1 MTSDTIAIR
10 DSRGGDVPAIHEI
23 YAHHVLTG
31 TASFELTPPE
41 AVEIARRRAAT
52 LAAGYPYFVAEIG
65 GRVAGY
71 SYAGPYRPRP
81 AYRDTVENSVYVAD
95 WAQRRGVARALL
107 QALIAACEATG
118 RRQMIAVIGDSG
130 HEASIRL
137 HQALGFVHVGV
148 LRGVGYKHDRW
159 LDTVLMQRTL
169 GLGDSV
175 PPAAAIP
182 A

>member
-1 MTSDTIAIR
+1 MASDTIAIR
-10 DSRGGDVPAIHEI
+10 DSCSDDVPAIHEI

-41 AVEIARRRAAT
+41 AAEIARRRAAT
-52 LAAGYPYFVAEIG
+52 LAAGYPYLVAEIG
-65 GRVAGY
+65 GRLAGY

-107 QALIAACEATG
+107 QALIAACAAAG

-130 HEASIRL
+130 HMASVRL
-137 HQALGFVHVGV
+137 HEALGFAHVGV

-175 PPAAAIP
+175 PPAAVIP